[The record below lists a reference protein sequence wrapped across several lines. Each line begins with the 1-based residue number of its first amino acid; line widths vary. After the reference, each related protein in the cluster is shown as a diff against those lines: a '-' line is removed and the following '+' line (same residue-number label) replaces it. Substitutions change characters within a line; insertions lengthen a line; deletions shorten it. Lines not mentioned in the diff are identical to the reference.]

1 MAKDFRKQAQG
12 SIFDA
17 VMPQGMQ
24 PEEEARVMHDAQE
37 AFQTQ
42 GKEGFK
48 MMRLNMAFTPSNA
61 EFIRVMS
68 RLYTDKGP
76 DGKKRVMSMTRYVNA
91 IIDEERKR
99 KADVFKMAKEFI
111 KDQDQ

>member
-1 MAKDFRKQAQG
+1 MAKDFTKQAQG

-24 PEEEARVMHDAQE
+24 PEEEAQVAREAQE

-48 MMRLNMAFTPSNA
+48 MMRLNMAFTPSNTD
-61 EFIRVMS
+61 FIRVMS
-68 RLYTDKGP
+68 RISG
-76 DGKKRVMSMTRYVNA
+76 MSMTRYVNSV
-91 IIDEERKR
+91 IEKERQR
-99 KADVFKMAKEFI
+99 NGETYEKAKALL
-111 KDQDQ
+111 QDQ